1 MAQLNCANCSSHS
14 QQPPWGGAHQH
25 MHMQHDPWSNQLS
38 SQQQLNRSNLS
49 LNVAAGYMI
58 PPQHN
63 GMYPPPVFMNQRGM
77 VGQMFPQAYMGG
89 MPVMNPG

>member
-1 MAQLNCANCSSHS
+1 
-14 QQPPWGGAHQH
+14 

-49 LNVAAGYMI
+49 LNVAAGYMM